1 VIVGDDADGIVEVER
16 VAGAGLVVEGGAR
29 GRRDRSERQRRARRP
44 APAAR
49 PVGTR
54 AGTPALTTR
63 GFGPDEM
70 ATVADCIAELAD
82 PSNGDVRRAV
92 GDTVAE
98 LCERFSL
105 YG

>member
-1 VIVGDDADGIVEVER
+1 MPGDPRPPHDQSGI
-16 VAGAGLVVEGGAR
+16 
-29 GRRDRSERQRRARRP
+29 
-44 APAAR
+44 
-49 PVGTR
+49 R

-63 GFGPDEM
+63 GFGPEEM
-70 ATVADCIAELAD
+70 ATAADSIADVLAD